1 MHNNAHRPSFR
12 HRAKREAERHGFEG
26 VLRGARMMA
35 ADTIDYQTD
44 PSRYRHWKIER
55 DGDIAYLIMDV
66 DQAGGL
72 GDYELKLN
80 SYDLGVDIELND
92 AVQRLRFEHPEV
104 RCVVIKSG
112 KDNVF
117 CAGAN
122 IRMLGKATHGA
133 KVNFCK
139 FTNETRLAIEDASEN
154 SKQVYVC
161 AINGNAAGGGYE
173 LALAADHIMLVDD
186 RRSAVALP
194 ETPLLAV
201 LPGTGGLTRVTDK
214 RKVRRDRADVFCSIE
229 EGVRGTKAVEW
240 RLVDEVVPNSKW
252 KDAVAARAREVAARS
267 DRPKDAKGITLTP
280 LDRKIEKDRVA
291 YSHVEV
297 EIDRARSLATVT
309 VRGPSQGAPASV
321 EAAHVLGAKFW
332 PLVVARELEDAI
344 LHLRSNEAAIGV
356 VLFRTDGN
364 AQAVL
369 DHDDFLA
376 KANGDWLM
384 REIRHY
390 LKRVFK
396 RVDVTAKSFIAL
408 IEPGSCFAGSL
419 AELAFAADRS
429 LMLIGTRE
437 GDNQKP
443 AAITLGQ
450 ANFGLYPMGNGLTR
464 LETRFFGEPKTL
476 DTLKE
481 KIGTAI
487 EGEDAAE
494 LGLVT
499 AAYEDFDWDDEL
511 RVMLEERTSFSPD
524 AMTGMEANLRFA
536 GPETMETKIFGRLTA
551 WQNWIFQRPNAIG
564 EQGALKLY
572 GSGVSPTFNKDRV

>member
-1 MHNNAHRPSFR
+1 
-12 HRAKREAERHGFEG
+12 
-26 VLRGARMMA
+26 
-35 ADTIDYQTD
+35 
-44 PSRYRHWKIER
+44 
-55 DGDIAYLIMDV
+55 MDV

-92 AVQRLRFEHPEV
+92 AVQRLRFEHPEI

-139 FTNETRLAIEDASEN
+139 FTNETRLAIEDASES
-154 SKQVYVC
+154 SKQIYVC

-229 EGVRGTKAVEW
+229 EGIRGTRAVEW

-252 KDAVAARAREVAARS
+252 KDTVAARAKEVAAKS
-267 DRPKDAKGITLTP
+267 DRPKGAKGITLTP
-280 LDRKIEKDRVA
+280 IERKIEKDRVS

-297 EIDRARSLATVT
+297 EIDRERGLATVT
-309 VRGPSQGAPASV
+309 VRGPSGAVPASV
-321 EAAHVLGAKFW
+321 EAAHALGTKFW
-332 PLVVARELEDAI
+332 PLTVARELEDAI

-369 DHDDFLA
+369 EHDDFLA

-390 LKRVFK
+390 LKRVLK

-408 IEPGSCFAGSL
+408 IEPGSCFAGTL

-437 GDNQKP
+437 GDNRKP

-450 ANFGLYPMGNGLTR
+450 ANFGFYPMGNGLTR
-464 LETRFFGEPKTL
+464 LQTRFLGEP
-476 DTLKE
+476 DTLAELKG
-481 KIGTAI
+481 KTGVAV
-487 EGEDAAE
+487 EGEEAAE

>member
-1 MHNNAHRPSFR
+1 MHNNAHRPLFR
-12 HRAKREAERHGFEG
+12 HLAKREAERHGFEG

-280 LDRKIEKDRVA
+280 LDRKIEKDRVS
-291 YSHVEV
+291 YSHVGV

-309 VRGPSQGAPASV
+309 VRGPLQGAPASV

-487 EGEDAAE
+487 EGEEAAE

-499 AAYEDFDWDDEL
+499 TAYEDFDWDDEL